1 MRTLPFVLA
10 LFSLIATAGPVY
22 GQQTDTTTADTSEAR
37 PADTLQTGAPADPQ
51 VVDPRDAPPDTAQAL
66 SPEENAKERAQAAA
80 EAWLSLLDDGEF
92 GASWDAATASL
103 RRGIPRERWIA
114 EGTTSRAEFDEVQ
127 SRELVESTFHDST
140 AQGPEGAPVV
150 VLQYRTEFSNGIV
163 REGLITTRPD
173 TTWKVA
179 GYRAVP
185 TSQSV
190 PAEESEDG
198 GQSQ

>member
-1 MRTLPFVLA
+1 MRTLSFVLA
-10 LFSLIATAGPVY
+10 LLSLVATAGPVY

-37 PADTLQTGAPADPQ
+37 PGDSLQTERPATPQAGAPLEAPADTTQ
-51 VVDPRDAPPDTAQAL
+51 TL
-66 SPEENAKERAQAAA
+66 SPEESATEQAQAAA
-80 EAWLSLLDDGEF
+80 EAWLSLLDDGDF

-103 RRGIPRERWIA
+103 RQGIPRERWIA
-114 EGTTSRAEFDEVQ
+114 EGMTSRAEFDEVR
-127 SRELVESTFHDST
+127 SRELVETTFHDST
-140 AQGPEGAPVV
+140 DQGPEGDPVV
-150 VLQYRTEFSNGIV
+150 VLQYRTEFATGIV

-190 PAEESEDG
+190 PAEQSDDG